1 MRVLRSRR
9 ISSDGEVTSV
19 LALTLA
25 LAVAVLPQWSPQTAP
40 SNLEAR
46 AKTAVAVIRGTLQV
60 RGLQKSVRVQR
71 DRWGVA
77 HIYAENQHDLFF
89 SQGFVVAQ
97 DRLFQMELWKRSG
110 QGRLAEILGPSAV
123 QRDIHARLL
132 RYRGDLEAEYQSY
145 APDTKEILEAFTSG
159 INGYIEEIQKPGGI
173 GLPLEFPL
181 GGFQPE
187 PWKPVDCLNRMAA
200 YSMTGNGARE
210 LHNAQLVALVGPEKA
225 AELLELDPPVKLDP
239 APGIDFS
246 GLSPALLENLVGSD
260 VPLHFLERPPEGSN
274 NWTVSGALTASGKP
288 LLANDPHRVIAQ
300 PSLRYIVHLVAPGW
314 NVIGA
319 GEPGLPGVAA
329 GHNEKIAW
337 GFTIF
342 GLDQQDL
349 YLAPLNPEDR
359 EQYKTE
365 HGWERMEVKTETI
378 AVRGGAPVTVKLK
391 FTRHGPV
398 LWEDG
403 KRALALRWVGAEPG
417 TAGYLGSLALDRA
430 GNWQEFEQA
439 MIRWKVPSENI
450 VYADREG
457 NIGEHSTGLAPLR
470 KSWTGLLP
478 VPEAGGFE
486 WSGFVPNS
494 DLPHTYN
501 PASGFVASANHK
513 MIPKNY
519 AYPVGFEWGSPE
531 RFRRISEVLGGAAR
545 SAHKLS
551 LEDMEKLQNDV
562 VSLPARELQ
571 GLLKPARGRAPAG
584 AARLL
589 LDWDGALRADSPEA
603 TLYEFWVAELREA
616 VSKRFIPSEA
626 QKIAGEL
633 SLPKTVEELSHPS
646 SAVFGQNPETV
657 RDRLLLETLHAAEEK
672 LAAQLGPDPQNWAW
686 GQLHRVLFHH
696 PLDETAAA
704 AQLFDRGS
712 FPRPGDGYTVNAT
725 AFAGTS
731 FNQLAGASY
740 REIFDLSDWD
750 NAVGVNVPGQSGQPE
765 SPHYDDLLPLWTRGQ
780 YFPLRYTKQAVDRET
795 TDLLELHP

>member
-1 MRVLRSRR
+1 MKKF
-9 ISSDGEVTSV
+9 ISV
-19 LALTLA
+19 LALILTSV
-25 LAVAVLPQWSPQTAP
+25 VAASAQSSAKNAP
-40 SNLEAR
+40 ASLEAR
-46 AKTAVAVIRGTLQV
+46 AKAALAVIRGTLNV
-60 RGLQKSVRVQR
+60 RGLQQTVRVQR

-77 HIYAENQHDLFF
+77 HIYAQNQHDLFF
-89 SQGFVVAQ
+89 AQGFVVAQ

-110 QGRLAEILGPSAV
+110 QGRLAEILGPGAV
-123 QRDIHARLL
+123 QRDINARLL
-132 RYRGDLEAEYQSY
+132 RYRGDMDAEYKSY

-159 INGYIEEIQKPGGI
+159 INAYIDEIQKPGAS
-173 GLPLEFPL
+173 GLPIEFQL
-181 GGFQPE
+181 AGFKPE
-187 PWKPVDCLNRMAA
+187 PWKPEECLNRMAA
-200 YSMTGNGARE
+200 YSMTGNAASE
-210 LHNAQLVALVGPEKA
+210 LHNAQLVALLGAEKA
-225 AELLELDPPVKLDP
+225 TNLLELDPPVKLDP

-260 VPLHFLERPPEGSN
+260 VPLHFAASLEGSN

-349 YLAPLNPEDR
+349 YLAQLNPADPEK
-359 EQYKTE
+359 YKTE
-365 HGWERMEVKTETI
+365 HGWERMEVETESI
-378 AVRGGAPVTVKLK
+378 AVRGAAPIFAKLK

-439 MIRWKVPSENI
+439 MNRWKVPSENI

-457 NIGEHSTGLAPLR
+457 NIGEHSTGLAPLH
-470 KSWTGLLP
+470 KNWTGLLP

-486 WSGFVPNS
+486 WSGFVPNG

-513 MIPKNY
+513 MIPENY
-519 AYPVGFEWGSPE
+519 AYPVGFQWGSPE
-531 RFRRISEVLGGAAR
+531 RFQRISEVLSGAAKN
-545 SAHKLS
+545 AHKLS

-571 GLLKPARGRAPAG
+571 GLLKPAAGSAPTS

-589 LDWDGALRADSPEA
+589 LDWDCALTADSPVA
-603 TLYEFWVAELREA
+603 TLYEFWVAELRDA
-616 VSKRFIPSEA
+616 VSKQFVPAEA
-626 QKIAGEL
+626 QKIAGKL
-633 SLPKTVEELSHPS
+633 SLPKTVQELSHPRA
-646 SAVFGQNPETV
+646 AVFGQNPEAA
-657 RDRLLLETLHAAEEK
+657 RDALLLQTLRAAEEK
-672 LAAQLGPDPQNWAW
+672 LAAKLGPDPKNWAW
-686 GQLHRVLFHH
+686 GQLHRVSFVH
-696 PLDETAAA
+696 PLGGVAPAADV
-704 AQLFDRGS
+704 LFDRGPI
-712 FPRPGDGYTVNAT
+712 PRPGDGYTVNAT
-725 AFAGTS
+725 AFGGSS
-731 FNQLAGASY
+731 FDQLAGASY
-740 REIFDLSDWD
+740 REIFDLSGWD
-750 NAVGVNVPGQSGQPE
+750 NAVGVNVPGQSGQPG

-780 YFPLRYTKQAVDRET
+780 YFPLRYSKEFVDRET
-795 TDLLELHP
+795 TDVLELKP